1 MSFTA
6 KHMLV
11 IGAGVSGFAAARI
24 GRQFGAAVT
33 LSDAKMEK
41 DINADFQPL
50 RDLGVELVFGPQDA
64 SLLEGKD
71 LVVVA
76 PAVPVRIPLV
86 QAAYEKGI
94 RVASEVELAQDLA
107 ESPIF
112 ALTGT
117 NGKTTTTTLL
127 GRLLATKYGK
137 DKTGVGGNIGIPL
150 SEMALKIGKG
160 GALAAEISSFQMEA
174 TAYFHP
180 HVSAV
185 LNVTPDHIIRHGS
198 MDVYQAMKERIFAH
212 EGAGDFVVLNY
223 DDERVRGMKDRVP
236 AGVRVCYFSRTQDLG
251 EGMVLDGDML
261 TLRWDGKTI
270 PFVTVDE
277 LGIKGPHNVENALAA
292 TAMAYFAGCDPEAMK
307 PVLQK
312 FVGVEH
318 RIEYFAKVDGVKY
331 YNDSKATNTDSA
343 IKALET
349 FPGHIVLIAGGDDKK
364 TDLTEFMAKVKE
376 RCDALI
382 LIGDASLRF
391 RDAAAAAGFPEDQ
404 IYAAGYSMPQAV
416 QFAHAIAIAGQVVLL
431 SPACASFDMY
441 SDMAHR
447 GRDFKRL
454 VCALPGKIELP
465 EDLVEKDG
473 GHA

>member
-1 MSFTA
+1 MPFTA

-11 IGAGVSGFAAARI
+11 IGAGVSGFAAAEI
-24 GRQFGAAVT
+24 GRKYGAAVT
-33 LSDAKMEK
+33 LSDAKAE
-41 DINADFQPL
+41 ADLHFDFEPM
-50 RDLGVELVFGPQDA
+50 RKLGVELVFGPQDE

-86 QAAYEKGI
+86 QAAYQKGI
-94 RVASEVELAQDLA
+94 RVASEVELAQDIA
-107 ESPIF
+107 QSPFF
-112 ALTGT
+112 AVTGT

-127 GRLLATKYGK
+127 GRLLETKYGK
-137 DKTGVGGNIGIPL
+137 EKTGVGGNIGIAL
-150 SEMALKIGKG
+150 SLVADKIGAG
-160 GALAAEISSFQMEA
+160 GAIAAEISSFQMDA
-174 TAYFHP
+174 SAQFHP

-198 MDVYQAMKERIFAH
+198 MDVYQAMKERIFMQ
-212 EGAGDFVVLNY
+212 ETAGDFVVLNY
-223 DDERVRGMKDRVP
+223 DDERVRGMKERVP
-236 AGVRVCYFSRTQDLG
+236 EGVRVCYFSRTQDLD
-251 EGMVLDGDML
+251 EGMILKNDTL
-261 TLRWDGKTI
+261 TLRWGGKEV
-270 PFVTVDE
+270 PFVPVDE
-277 LGIKGPHNVENALAA
+277 LGIKGPHNVENAMAA
-292 TAMAYFAGCDPEAMK
+292 IAVAYFAGCSAEAMK
-307 PVLQK
+307 PVLK
-312 FVGVEH
+312 SFVGVEH

-349 FPGHIVLIAGGDDKK
+349 FEHIILIAGGDDKK
-364 TDLTEFMAKVKE
+364 TDLTAFMAKVKE

-382 LIGDASLRF
+382 LIGDAAMRF
-391 RDAAAAAGFPEDQ
+391 REAAADAGFPEDQ
-404 IYAAGYSMPQAV
+404 IYAAGYSMPRAV
-416 QFAHAIAIAGQVVLL
+416 QIAHALALVGQTVLL

-441 SDMAHR
+441 PDMAHR

-454 VCALPGKIELP
+454 VCALPGNVELP

>member
-1 MSFTA
+1 MDLTG
-6 KHMLV
+6 KHVLIV
-11 IGAGVSGFAAARI
+11 GAGVSGFAAAEI
-24 GRQFGAAVT
+24 AHKYGAAVT
-33 LSDAKMEK
+33 LSDAKAEK
-41 DINADFQPL
+41 DLPFDFAPL
-50 RDLGVELVFGPQDA
+50 RQMGAELVFGPQDA
-64 SLLEGKD
+64 SLLAGKD
-71 LVVVA
+71 MVIVA

-86 QAAYEKGI
+86 QAAYAKGI
-94 RVASEVELAQDLA
+94 RVLSEVELAQELA
-107 ESPIF
+107 QSPIY
-112 ALTGT
+112 AITGT

-127 GRLLATKYGK
+127 GRLLATKFGQA
-137 DKTGVGGNIGIPL
+137 KTGVGGNIGTAL
-150 SEMALKIGKG
+150 SLVADKIGAD
-160 GALAAEISSFQMEA
+160 GAIAAEISSFQMEA
-174 TAYFHP
+174 TLYFHP
-180 HVSAV
+180 HVAAV

-198 MDVYQAMKERIFAH
+198 MEAYQAMKERVFAQM
-212 EGAGDFVVLNY
+212 GAGDVVVLNY
-223 DDERVRGMKDRVP
+223 DDARVRGMQARVP
-236 AGVRVCYFSRTQDLG
+236 AGARVCYFSRTQALD

-261 TLRWDGKTI
+261 TLRWDGQSI

-277 LGIKGPHNVENALAA
+277 LGIKGPHNVENAMAA
-292 TAMAYFAGCDPEAMK
+292 IAVAYFAGCDPQAMQ
-307 PVLQK
+307 PVLKK

-364 TDLTEFMAKVKE
+364 TDLTAFMQKVVE
-376 RCDALI
+376 RVDALI

-391 RDAAAAAGFPEDQ
+391 RDAAAEAGFPEDQ

-416 QFAHAIAIAGQVVLL
+416 QFAHAIAMAGQVVLL

-441 SDMAHR
+441 TDMAHR

-454 VCALPGKIELP
+454 VCALPGKVELP

>member
-11 IGAGVSGFAAARI
+11 IGAGVSGFAAAEI
-24 GRQFGAAVT
+24 GRKYGAAVT
-33 LSDAKMEK
+33 LSDAQIES
-41 DINADFQPL
+41 DLPFDFEPL
-50 RDLGVELVFGPQDA
+50 RKLGVEFVFGPQTEE
-64 SLLEGKD
+64 LLEGKD

-86 QAAYEKGI
+86 QAAYKKGI
-94 RVASEVELAQDLA
+94 RVASEVELAQDIA
-107 ESPIF
+107 QSPMF
-112 ALTGT
+112 AVTGT

-137 DKTGVGGNIGIPL
+137 EKTGVGGNIGVAL
-150 SEMALKIGKG
+150 SLVADKIGES
-160 GALAAEISSFQMEA
+160 GAIAAEISSFQMEA
-174 TAYFHP
+174 SAYFHP

-185 LNVTPDHIIRHGS
+185 LNVTPDHIIRHGT
-198 MDVYQAMKERIFAH
+198 MDVYQAMKEKIFAH
-212 EGAGDFVVLNY
+212 ETTGDFVVLND
-223 DDERVRGMKDRVP
+223 DDERVRGMKARVP
-236 AGVRVCYFSRTQDLG
+236 EGVRVCPFSRTQDLE
-251 EGMVLDGDML
+251 EGVVLKDDTI
-261 TLRWDGKTI
+261 TLRWDGQEI

-277 LGIKGPHNVENALAA
+277 LGIKGPHNVENAMAA
-292 TAMAYFAGCDPEAMK
+292 IAVAYFAGCDVEKMK
-307 PVLQK
+307 PVLQH

-349 FPGHIVLIAGGDDKK
+349 FPGHIILIAGGDDKK
-364 TDLTEFMAKVKE
+364 TDLASFMAKVVE

-382 LIGDASLRF
+382 LIGDAAMRF
-391 RDAAAAAGFPEDQ
+391 RDAAADAGFPEDQ
-404 IYAAGYSMPQAV
+404 IYAAGYSMPRAV
-416 QFAHAIAIAGQVVLL
+416 QLAHALALEGQVVLL

-447 GRDFKRL
+447 GRDFKKL
-454 VCALPGKIELP
+454 VCALPGKVELP

>member
-50 RDLGVELVFGPQDA
+50 RDLGVELVFGPQDE
-64 SLLEGKD
+64 SLLSGID

-127 GRLLATKYGK
+127 GRLLETKYGK

-150 SEMALKIGKG
+150 SETALKIGKG

-212 EGAGDFVVLNY
+212 EGTGDFVVLNY
-223 DDERVRGMKDRVP
+223 DDERVRGMKERVP
-236 AGVRVCYFSRTQDLG
+236 EGVRVCYFSRTQNLD
-251 EGMVLDGDML
+251 EGMVLDGDRL

-277 LGIKGPHNVENALAA
+277 LGIKGPHNVENAMAA
-292 TAMAYFAGCDPEAMK
+292 ICMAYFAGCDPEAMK

-349 FPGHIVLIAGGDDKK
+349 FPRTSWRKS
-364 TDLTEFMAKVKE
+364 
-376 RCDALI
+376 R
-382 LIGDASLRF
+382 S
-391 RDAAAAAGFPEDQ
+391 AA
-404 IYAAGYSMPQAV
+404 M
-416 QFAHAIAIAGQVVLL
+416 H
-431 SPACASFDMY
+431 
-441 SDMAHR
+441 
-447 GRDFKRL
+447 
-454 VCALPGKIELP
+454 
-465 EDLVEKDG
+465 
-473 GHA
+473 

>member
-6 KHMLV
+6 HHMLV

-33 LSDAKMEK
+33 LSDAKAEQ
-41 DINADFQPL
+41 DIHADFQPL
-50 RDLGVELVFGPQDA
+50 RDLGVELVFGPQDE

-107 ESPIF
+107 KSPIY

-127 GRLLATKYGK
+127 GRLLRAKFGK
-137 DKTGVGGNIGIPL
+137 EKTGVGGNIGIPL
-150 SEMALKIGKG
+150 SEQALKVGEG

-174 TAYFHP
+174 TSYFHP

-185 LNVTPDHIIRHGS
+185 LNVTPDHIIRHGT

-212 EGAGDFVVLNY
+212 ETQGDFVVLNY
-223 DDERVRGMKDRVP
+223 DDERVRGMKARVP
-236 AGVRVCYFSRTQDLG
+236 EGVRVCYFSRTQNLD

-261 TLRWDGKTI
+261 TLRWDGQTI
-270 PFVTVDE
+270 PFVMVDE
-277 LGIKGPHNVENALAA
+277 LGIKGPHNVENAMAA
-292 TAMAYFAGCDPEAMK
+292 ICMAYFAGCDPEAMK
-307 PVLQK
+307 PVLQS

-349 FPGHIVLIAGGDDKK
+349 FEHIVLIAGGDDKK
-364 TDLTEFMAKVKE
+364 TDLTDFMKKVCE
-376 RCDALI
+376 RVDALI

-416 QFAHAIAIAGQVVLL
+416 QFAHAIAMAGQVVLL

-441 SDMAHR
+441 PDMAHR

-454 VCALPGKIELP
+454 VCALPGKVELP

>member
-1 MSFTA
+1 MPFTA

-11 IGAGVSGFAAARI
+11 IGAGVSGFAAAEI
-24 GRQFGAAVT
+24 GRKYGAAVT
-33 LSDAKMEK
+33 LSDAKAE
-41 DINADFQPL
+41 ADLHFDFEPM
-50 RDLGVELVFGPQDA
+50 RKLGVELVFGPQDE

-86 QAAYEKGI
+86 QAAYQKGI
-94 RVASEVELAQDLA
+94 RVASEVELAQDIA
-107 ESPIF
+107 QSPFF
-112 ALTGT
+112 AVTGT

-127 GRLLATKYGK
+127 GRLLETKYGK
-137 DKTGVGGNIGIPL
+137 EKTGVGGNIGIAL
-150 SEMALKIGKG
+150 SLVADKVGAG
-160 GALAAEISSFQMEA
+160 GAIAAEISSFQMDA
-174 TAYFHP
+174 SAQFHP

-198 MDVYQAMKERIFAH
+198 MDVYQAMKERIFMQ
-212 EGAGDFVVLNY
+212 ETAGDFVVLNY
-223 DDERVRGMKDRVP
+223 DDERVRGMKERVP
-236 AGVRVCYFSRTQDLG
+236 EGVRVCYFSRTQDLD
-251 EGMVLDGDML
+251 EGMILKNDTL
-261 TLRWDGKTI
+261 TLRWGGKEV
-270 PFVTVDE
+270 PFVPVDE
-277 LGIKGPHNVENALAA
+277 LGIKGPHNVENAMAA
-292 TAMAYFAGCDPEAMK
+292 IAVAYFAGCSAEAMK
-307 PVLQK
+307 PVLK
-312 FVGVEH
+312 SFVGVEH

-349 FPGHIVLIAGGDDKK
+349 FEHIILIAGGDDKK
-364 TDLTEFMAKVKE
+364 TDLTAFMAKVKE

-382 LIGDASLRF
+382 LIGDAAMRF
-391 RDAAAAAGFPEDQ
+391 REAAADAGFPEDQ
-404 IYAAGYSMPQAV
+404 IYAAGYSMPRAV
-416 QFAHAIAIAGQVVLL
+416 QIAHALALVGQTVLL

-441 SDMAHR
+441 PDMAHR

-454 VCALPGKIELP
+454 VCALPGNVELP

>member
-1 MSFTA
+1 MDLTG
-6 KHMLV
+6 KKVLIV
-11 IGAGVSGFAAARI
+11 GAGVSGFAAAEI
-24 GRQFGAAVT
+24 AHKYGAAVT
-33 LSDAKMEK
+33 LSDAKAEK
-41 DINADFQPL
+41 ELPFDFAPL
-50 RDLGVELVFGPQDA
+50 REMGVELVFGPQDER
-64 SLLEGKD
+64 LLAGVD
-71 LVVVA
+71 YCIVA

-86 QAAYEKGI
+86 QAAMQKGI
-94 RVASEVELAQDLA
+94 RVLSEIELAQA
-107 ESPIF
+107 VAQSPIF

-137 DKTGVGGNIGIPL
+137 AKTGVGGNIGIAL
-150 SEMALKIGKG
+150 SLVADKIGTG
-160 GALAAEISSFQMEA
+160 GAIAAEISSFQLEA
-174 TAYFHP
+174 TQNFHP
-180 HVSAV
+180 HVAAV
-185 LNVTPDHIIRHGS
+185 LNLTPDHIIRHGS
-198 MDVYQAMKERIFAH
+198 MDVYQAMKERIFAQ
-212 EGAGDFVVLNY
+212 ETTGDFVVLNY
-223 DDERVRGMKDRVP
+223 DDVRVRGMQARVP
-236 AGVRVCYFSRTQDLG
+236 QGVRVCYFSRTQDLN
-251 EGMVLDGDML
+251 EGMVLVGDML
-261 TLRWDGKTI
+261 TLRWAGKEI
-270 PFVTVDE
+270 PFVTTAE

-292 TAMAYFAGCDPEAMK
+292 TAMAYFAGCDPEAMR
-307 PVLQK
+307 PVLRQ

-318 RIEYFAKVDGVKY
+318 RIEYFAQVDGVKY

-364 TDLTEFMAKVKE
+364 TDLTAFMQKVVE
-376 RCDALI
+376 RVDALI
-382 LIGDASLRF
+382 LIGDAAKRF
-391 RDAAAAAGFPEDQ
+391 RAAAIAAGFPEAQ

-416 QFAHAIAIAGQVVLL
+416 QYAHTLAQAGQVVLL

-454 VCALPGKIELP
+454 VCALPGQVELP